1 MCEII
6 GVLRIFVASFSPFQ
20 PDKNLKSEIETSATI
35 WASFEEQVEIGK
47 YVLLKPLF
55 SLHFDN

>member
-20 PDKNLKSEIETSATI
+20 PDKNLKSEIEISASI
-35 WASFEEQVEIGK
+35 WASFEEQVEII
-47 YVLLKPLF
+47 
-55 SLHFDN
+55 